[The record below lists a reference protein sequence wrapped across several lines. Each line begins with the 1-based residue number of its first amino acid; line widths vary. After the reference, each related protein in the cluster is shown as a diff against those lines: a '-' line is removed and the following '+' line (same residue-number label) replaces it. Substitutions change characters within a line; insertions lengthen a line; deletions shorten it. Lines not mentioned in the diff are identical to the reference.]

1 MRRPW
6 WLAWL
11 AVPAGAGATVIACAG
26 DSITQGG
33 HGRGEDYP
41 QLLESILGSGYE
53 VHNFGKS
60 GTTAT
65 DSSFAGVLAGVFFF
79 SRRRGAAAPRS

>member
-6 WLAWL
+6 WLAVAWL
-11 AVPAGAGATVIACAG
+11 ALPAGAGATVIACAG
-26 DSITQGG
+26 DSITAGG

-41 QLLESILGSGYE
+41 QLLESILGSGYA

-65 DSSFAGVLAGVFFF
+65 DSP
-79 SRRRGAAAPRS
+79 AAARRPFYSCRRDRA